1 MSEIA
6 AFNGFPRELIQF
18 YQDLSRNNAK
28 SWFNEHKDIYRRHV
42 IAPAQAFVVSMGERL
57 RLLSP
62 GIVADTRASG
72 AGSIFRIYRD
82 LRFSKDKQPYKTF
95 LGIFFWEGN
104 GKKME
109 NPGFYFH
116 LEPDNLMLGVG
127 MHTFPRPLLDTYRD
141 SVAHREHGVALAQAI
156 GQVSAKGPY
165 HVGGRHYKRIPAGY
179 DADHKNANFL
189 LHNGLHA
196 STESPIPEELFSES
210 ILDYCF
216 DRFED
221 MASIHHW
228 LVAMMER
235 A

>member
-1 MSEIA
+1 MSENA
-6 AFNGFPRELIQF
+6 GFNGFPRELIQF
-18 YQDLSRNNAK
+18 YQGLSRNNDK

-57 RLLSP
+57 RVLSP
-62 GIVADTRASG
+62 GVVADARANG

-104 GKKME
+104 GKRME

-116 LEPDNLMLGVG
+116 LEPDHLMLGVG
-127 MHTFPRPLLDTYRD
+127 MHTFPRRLLETYRD
-141 SVAHREHGVALAQAI
+141 SVVHREHGVALAQAI
-156 GQVSAKGPY
+156 EQVSAKGPY
-165 HVGGRHYKRIPAGY
+165 NVGGRHYERIPAGY
-179 DADHKNANFL
+179 DAHHKNTDLL
-189 LHNGLHA
+189 LHNGLYA

-221 MASIHHW
+221 MAPIHHW

>member
-1 MSEIA
+1 MSENA
-6 AFNGFPRELIQF
+6 GFNGFPRELIQF
-18 YQDLSRNNAK
+18 YQGLSRNNDK

-57 RLLSP
+57 RVLSP
-62 GIVADTRASG
+62 GVVADARANG

-95 LGIFFWEGN
+95 LDIFFWEGN

-116 LEPDNLMLGVG
+116 LEPDHLMLGVG
-127 MHTFPRPLLDTYRD
+127 MHTFPRRLLETYRD
-141 SVAHREHGVALAQAI
+141 SVVHREHGVALAQAI
-156 GQVSAKGPY
+156 EQVSAKGPY
-165 HVGGRHYKRIPAGY
+165 NVGGRHYERIPAGY
-179 DADHKNANFL
+179 DAHHKNTDLL
-189 LHNGLHA
+189 LHNGLYA
-196 STESPIPEELFSES
+196 STESPIPEELFSER

-221 MASIHHW
+221 MAPIHHW

>member
-1 MSEIA
+1 MSENA

-18 YQDLSRNNAK
+18 YQGLSRNNDK
-28 SWFNEHKDIYRRHV
+28 SWFNEHKDMYRRHV

-57 RLLSP
+57 RMLSP

-82 LRFSKDKQPYKTF
+82 LRFSKDKQPYK
-95 LGIFFWEGN
+95 
-104 GKKME
+104 
-109 NPGFYFH
+109 
-116 LEPDNLMLGVG
+116 NLMLGVG
-127 MHTFPRPLLDTYRD
+127 MHTFPRPLLETYRD
-141 SVAHREHGVALAQAI
+141 SVVHREHGVVLAQAME
-156 GQVSAKGPY
+156 QVSARGPY
-165 HVGGRHYKRIPAGY
+165 PAGGRHYKRSPAGY
-179 DADHKNANFL
+179 DADHKNADVL
-189 LHNGLHA
+189 LHNGLYA